1 MSIKHIIGCVIPA
14 GALLF
19 GASPACAQSYPNKPI
34 RIITSAPGNG
44 DDLAARLIAQGV
56 AGALGQQVVVDNRGF
71 VAVEMVAKAAPDG
84 YTVLLY
90 GSPMWLAPFMRES
103 VPYDPVTD
111 FSAVTWA
118 TVSPNILVVHPALAV
133 KSVAELVAAAKA
145 KPGELNYGTGS
156 AGSTPHLAAALF
168 KSMTGVNIVRVPYK
182 GSAPALT
189 ALIGGQLQFMFPS
202 TSSVAPHLNSGR
214 LKALAVTSAQP
225 SALAPGLPTMA
236 ASGLPGYESASLLGV
251 FAPAATPAAL
261 VNRLNHEMVRA
272 LTRSD
277 AKERLFNSGVE
288 AVGSSPEQFAATVK
302 SEMAKWGK
310 IIRDVGIRDE

>member
-1 MSIKHIIGCVIPA
+1 MSVKRFIGCVIPA
-14 GALLF
+14 CTLLF
-19 GASPACAQSYPNKPI
+19 GASTARGQTYPNKPI
-34 RIITSAPGNG
+34 RIVTSAPGNG

-56 AGALGQQVVVDNRGF
+56 AGAWGQQVVVDNRGLI
-71 VAVEMVAKAAPDG
+71 AVEIAAKAPPDG
-84 YTVLLY
+84 YTVLFY

-103 VPYDPVTD
+103 VPYDPVKD

-118 TVSPNILVVHPALAV
+118 TVSPNILVVHPSLAV
-133 KSVAELVAAAKA
+133 KSVAELVALAKA

-168 KSMTGVNIVRVPYK
+168 KSMAGINIVRVPYK

-214 LKALAVTSAQP
+214 LKALAVTIAQP
-225 SALAPGLPTMA
+225 SALAPGLPTVA
-236 ASGLPGYESASLLGV
+236 ASGLPGYESASLLGA
-251 FAPAATPAAL
+251 FAPAGTPAAL
-261 VNRLNHEMVRA
+261 INRLNQEMVRA
-272 LTRSD
+272 LMRTD
-277 AKERLFNSGVE
+277 AKERLFNFGVE
-288 AVGSSPEQFAATVK
+288 AVGSSPEQFAAAVK

-310 IIRDVGIRDE
+310 VIRDAGIRDE

>member
-1 MSIKHIIGCVIPA
+1 MSIRLFIGCVIPA
-14 GALLF
+14 GTLVF
-19 GASPACAQSYPNKPI
+19 GTSPACAQTYPNKPI
-34 RIITSAPGNG
+34 RIVTSAPGNG

-71 VAVEMVAKAAPDG
+71 VAVEIVAKAAPDG

-111 FSAVTWA
+111 CSAITWA

-133 KSVAELVAAAKA
+133 KSVAELVAIAKA

-189 ALIGGQLQFMFPS
+189 ALIGGQLQFMFP
-202 TSSVAPHLNSGR
+202 
-214 LKALAVTSAQP
+214 
-225 SALAPGLPTMA
+225 
-236 ASGLPGYESASLLGV
+236 
-251 FAPAATPAAL
+251 
-261 VNRLNHEMVRA
+261 
-272 LTRSD
+272 
-277 AKERLFNSGVE
+277 
-288 AVGSSPEQFAATVK
+288 
-302 SEMAKWGK
+302 
-310 IIRDVGIRDE
+310 

>member
-1 MSIKHIIGCVIPA
+1 MSVKRFIGCVIPA
-14 GALLF
+14 GTLLF
-19 GASPACAQSYPNKPI
+19 GASPAGGQTYPNKPI
-34 RIITSAPGNG
+34 RIVTSVPGNG

-56 AGALGQQVVVDNRGF
+56 AGALGQQVVVDNRGLI
-71 VAVEMVAKAAPDG
+71 AVEIVAKAPPDG
-84 YTVLLY
+84 YTVLFY
-90 GSPMWLAPFMRES
+90 GSPMWLAPLMRES
-103 VPYDPVTD
+103 VPYDPVKD

-118 TVSPNILVVHPALAV
+118 TVSPNILVVHPSLAI
-133 KSVAELVAAAKA
+133 KSVAELVALAKA

-156 AGSTPHLAAALF
+156 AGSTPHLAAELF
-168 KSMTGVNIVRVPYK
+168 KSMAGVNIVRVPYK

-225 SALAPGLPTMA
+225 SALAPGLPTVA

-251 FAPAATPAAL
+251 FAPAGTPAAL
-261 VNRLNHEMVRA
+261 INRLNQEMVRA
-272 LTRSD
+272 LMRTD
-277 AKERLFNSGVE
+277 AQERLFNSGVE

-310 IIRDVGIRDE
+310 VIRDAGIRDE